1 MAAHPIFFDPTKKRA
16 ATLSLLGVLAA
27 VASTIVAIAFVASV
41 LIVAHVEGPVIVP
54 VQRSSSQV
62 ANQIAKKRE
71 LLPVA
76 RQLASAAR
84 ARVRSTLVQNT
95 ASSRRMPRLPFA
107 VRRHAHGSA
116 NRPLAIGFYVTWD
129 DSSYASL
136 QKALPKLDWVVPSW
150 IELTGPAMTPRFNL
164 DDKSLDLMRRVKPD
178 VSILPML
185 QNATDGTWDGPG
197 LAQML
202 ADPDLRRARLDS
214 VAKFVEAHSLQGV
227 VVDFEEVPPEAQ
239 KNAIAFLEEM
249 RALFKPR
256 GWLTVVATPLDDDDW
271 PYAEYAN
278 AADYQMLMAYDEH
291 YEEGEPGSIASQGWF
306 VDMLSRRMK
315 QLDPAHTIVAIGNY
329 GYDWS
334 GKNQADDITFQEGV
348 LSARDS
354 QATIAFDSHS
364 LNPHFAYSDDDGVE
378 HQVWFL
384 DAVTAFNQIR
394 AADVFHPAG
403 YALWRLGSEDPSIWP
418 LFGRNYNA
426 PAPDEL
432 KTIAPGN
439 DIDFEGEGEIL
450 KVAAEPAAGARTF
463 TLDSTHPI
471 ITSEAFTKIPTSYVI
486 RRTGAV
492 EGKVALTFDDGPSA
506 EWTPKILGILKE
518 KGVHAT
524 FFVTGTN
531 GETNPRLIQRIL
543 ADGNELGN
551 HTFTHPNLGE
561 TSDEVTRIELNAT
574 QRLVEALTGRSMRLL
589 RPPYLGDAEPTT
601 PDEIVPIKLA
611 QSMGYVS
618 VGLKVD
624 PDDWQ
629 QPPADVIVKRVLDGV
644 TSKDPEKRGHVV
656 LLHDAGGN
664 RSQTVEA
671 LPQIID
677 ALRARGLDIVPVSEL
692 AGWTRDQVMPPV
704 PAEDLAPLINRFVFV
719 TASWFQMLLRWV
731 FMLAIG
737 LGLARLVILCGL
749 AAWNRRRE
757 ARMMPPILENGPSVS
772 VIIPAHNEEKVIAD
786 TVQRILDS
794 DYPLAQ
800 IIVVDDGSTDGTAAV
815 VRDRFADDKR
825 VALITVPN
833 GGKAKAINAGLERAR
848 GDVVVALD
856 ADTQFEK
863 ATIAR
868 LARWFADP
876 EIGAVAGN
884 AKVGNRINM
893 LTRWQALEY
902 ITAQNLERRA
912 LSAVDC
918 ITVVPGAVG
927 AWRRGALVKLGG
939 FPGDTLAEDQDLTI
953 AIQKAGYKAVFDAEA
968 VAWTEAPATI
978 RTLARQRFRWSFGTL
993 QCLWKHRDAFL
1004 KRRYGALGLIA
1015 LPQVWLF
1022 QIVLGLVAPF
1032 VDLMLIFQ
1040 AVSALMNYLHH
1051 GQQFDP
1057 TNVQLACFYYA
1068 VFMTV
1073 DMAAAVFAF
1082 AFEKGEDEKL
1092 LWWLAL
1098 QRFGYRQ
1105 LTYYVLVKSL
1115 HSAAKGHLV
1124 GWGHIERAATVKPIA
1139 DPAE

>member
-1 MAAHPIFFDPTKKRA
+1 
-16 ATLSLLGVLAA
+16 
-27 VASTIVAIAFVASV
+27 
-41 LIVAHVEGPVIVP
+41 
-54 VQRSSSQV
+54 
-62 ANQIAKKRE
+62 
-71 LLPVA
+71 
-76 RQLASAAR
+76 
-84 ARVRSTLVQNT
+84 
-95 ASSRRMPRLPFA
+95 
-107 VRRHAHGSA
+107 
-116 NRPLAIGFYVTWD
+116 
-129 DSSYASL
+129 
-136 QKALPKLDWVVPSW
+136 
-150 IELTGPAMTPRFNL
+150 
-164 DDKSLDLMRRVKPD
+164 
-178 VSILPML
+178 
-185 QNATDGTWDGPG
+185 
-197 LAQML
+197 
-202 ADPDLRRARLDS
+202 
-214 VAKFVEAHSLQGV
+214 
-227 VVDFEEVPPEAQ
+227 
-239 KNAIAFLEEM
+239 
-249 RALFKPR
+249 
-256 GWLTVVATPLDDDDW
+256 
-271 PYAEYAN
+271 
-278 AADYQMLMAYDEH
+278 
-291 YEEGEPGSIASQGWF
+291 
-306 VDMLSRRMK
+306 
-315 QLDPAHTIVAIGNY
+315 
-329 GYDWS
+329 
-334 GKNQADDITFQEGV
+334 
-348 LSARDS
+348 
-354 QATIAFDSHS
+354 
-364 LNPHFAYSDDDGVE
+364 
-378 HQVWFL
+378 
-384 DAVTAFNQIR
+384 
-394 AADVFHPAG
+394 
-403 YALWRLGSEDPSIWP
+403 
-418 LFGRNYNA
+418 
-426 PAPDEL
+426 
-432 KTIAPGN
+432 
-439 DIDFEGEGEIL
+439 
-450 KVAAEPAAGARTF
+450 
-463 TLDSTHPI
+463 
-471 ITSEAFTKIPTSYVI
+471 
-486 RRTGAV
+486 
-492 EGKVALTFDDGPSA
+492 
-506 EWTPKILGILKE
+506 
-518 KGVHAT
+518 
-524 FFVTGTN
+524 
-531 GETNPRLIQRIL
+531 
-543 ADGNELGN
+543 
-551 HTFTHPNLGE
+551 
-561 TSDEVTRIELNAT
+561 VTRIELNAT

-757 ARMMPPILENGPSVS
+757 ARMMPPILESGPSVS

-993 QCLWKHRDAFL
+993 HCFWKHWVAF
-1004 KRRYGALGLIA
+1004 
-1015 LPQVWLF
+1015 V
-1022 QIVLGLVAPF
+1022 
-1032 VDLMLIFQ
+1032 
-1040 AVSALMNYLHH
+1040 
-1051 GQQFDP
+1051 
-1057 TNVQLACFYYA
+1057 
-1068 VFMTV
+1068 
-1073 DMAAAVFAF
+1073 
-1082 AFEKGEDEKL
+1082 
-1092 LWWLAL
+1092 
-1098 QRFGYRQ
+1098 
-1105 LTYYVLVKSL
+1105 
-1115 HSAAKGHLV
+1115 
-1124 GWGHIERAATVKPIA
+1124 
-1139 DPAE
+1139 